1 MVDRLEYEIDL
12 DAREAKR
19 SLDRLVDSSRRLAK
33 EVSSGIGRDV
43 PRAMSDSI
51 DRGARGA
58 NASARRA
65 GKQAGKNFGES
76 FNALAKGIV
85 STISFSFLA
94 QGINNAINSAIG
106 EERGIIALEIVAPRF
121 GQDAEEAIR
130 VSRRLAEELRI
141 GPGAAAESLQN
152 LLKSGL
158 NLDQAA
164 DLLRRFQNE
173 AAIGRSQG
181 VSLEQAVQNLSFAYA
196 TNNSALG
203 NLSGIS
209 ENFATDILPRGKS
222 AIEDYLAGTLD
233 LGDNTEQ
240 VRKQIEE
247 YSKSLQANGK
257 QLNANDEEQAKY
269 IGTLELTNLT
279 LGAGEKAF
287 EGAAGSQAE
296 LEQKLAELSRTIG
309 RALLPA
315 FVELVEALTPI
326 IEGVSMF
333 IQQNPELAAGLAIA
347 ALAVTGLSS
356 AFFVLGPAIGG
367 VKTALLFLRGLI
379 IPGGIVFV
387 AIAGLTALVANSW
400 ETIGKGADWVKQ
412 KLGEVGDAIGR
423 TIEGLGALAAKSWET
438 VGEGANWIKQRIGG
452 VGDVV
457 RGTMADVKA
466 STSAMTG
473 LTIAVPEARVEA
485 RASGGLAGA
494 IPVAGIEARASG
506 GPVMS
511 GNPYLVGEFGPEL
524 FMPAQNGNILSNS
537 AIRSPGGSNINNSRT
552 INSNNTT
559 NWNVNNYG
567 GVKTNNFSNMELAI

>member
-12 DAREAKR
+12 DAREARR

-33 EVSSGIGRDV
+33 EISAGIGRDV
-43 PRAMSDSI
+43 PRSMSDSI

-65 GKQAGKNFGES
+65 GKQAGKNFGQQ
-76 FNALAKGIV
+76 FKGVADGIV

-94 QGINNAINSAIG
+94 QGINNAINSAIA

-158 NLDQAA
+158 NLDQAT

-209 ENFATDILPRGKS
+209 ENFATDILPKGQK

-233 LGDNTEQ
+233 LGENTEQ

-247 YSKSLQANGK
+247 YSRTLEANGK
-257 QLNANDEEQAKY
+257 QLDANDEEQAKY
-269 IGTLELTNLT
+269 IGTLKLTNLT

-287 EGAAGSQAE
+287 EGAAGSQAV
-296 LEQKLAELSRTIG
+296 LEQQLAELSRTIG

-315 FVELVEALTPI
+315 FVEVVKVLTPI
-326 IEGVSMF
+326 IEQVSVF
-333 IQQNPELAAGLAIA
+333 IQQNPQLTAGLTIA

-356 AFFVLGPAIGG
+356 AFFVLGPVLSSA
-367 VKTALLFLRGLI
+367 KAALLSLRVLI
-379 IPGGIVFV
+379 TPGGLVFV
-387 AIAGLTALVANSW
+387 AIAGLTALVVKNW
-400 ETIGKGADWVKQ
+400 ETIGEW
-412 KLGEVGDAIGR
+412 
-423 TIEGLGALAAKSWET
+423 
-438 VGEGANWIKQRIGG
+438 ANRIKQNVGG
-452 VGDVV
+452 VGDAL
-457 RGTMADVKA
+457 RRTMADVRAFA
-466 STSAMTG
+466 STSAQT
-473 LTIAVPEARVEA
+473 
-485 RASGGLAGA
+485 GLAGA
-494 IPVAGIEARASG
+494 RLAARANG
-506 GPVMS
+506 GPVTQ
-511 GNPYLVGEFGPEL
+511 GNPYLVGERGPEL
-524 FMPAQNGNILSNS
+524 FVPSESGNILSNS
-537 AIRSPGGSNINNSRT
+537 AIGSPGVSNINNSRT

-567 GVKTNNFSNMELAI
+567 GVKNNNFSNMELAI